1 MESLALE
8 AIKRMVEELGI
19 EVQLL
24 ATGRRM
30 ICEIKDGKIVDA
42 TYETLMQKKV
52 FWERLS
58 DLISKLQA
66 TANGKG

>member
-8 AIKRMVEELGI
+8 AIKRMVEELEI
-19 EVQLL
+19 DIQFL

-30 ICEIKDGKIVDA
+30 ICEIKDAKIIDA
-42 TYETLMQKKV
+42 TYETLVQKKV

-58 DLISKLQA
+58 DLISKLRA
-66 TANGKG
+66 PDNGKG

>member
-30 ICEIKDGKIVDA
+30 ICEIKDGKIGDA
-42 TYETLMQKKV
+42 TYETLVQKKV

>member
-1 MESLALE
+1 LESLALE
-8 AIKRMVEELGI
+8 AVKRMVEELGDEI
-19 EVQLL
+19 QLL

-42 TYETLMQKKV
+42 SHETLVQKKV
-52 FWERLS
+52 YRERLS

-66 TANGKG
+66 SGGVAR